1 MKYGLLAVDDE
12 RVTSI
17 VATLEPYDGVCALGE
32 EIHDRAFS
40 LIAPLGADD
49 DNVFAQLSAP
59 YDNQQ
64 TQTRNH
70 KPEAEASQPAVFQLS
85 Q

>member
-1 MKYGLLAVDDE
+1 MKYGLLAIDDE
-12 RVTSI
+12 RVTRV
-17 VATLEPYDGVCALGE
+17 VATLESHHGVSALGE
-32 EIHDRAFS
+32 KIHDRAFT

-49 DNVFAQLSAP
+49 DNVSAQRSAP
-59 YDNQQ
+59 HDKQQ

-70 KPEAEASQPAVFQLS
+70 EPETKASQPAVLQLR